1 VSTPAEEQR
10 LQAQQQERAAM
21 LADSTVNALT
31 AARTSLGF
39 AAETADEVDQVLRR
53 SENDIVEL
61 GAQVNRI
68 RYAGDEPQRTAEDVA
83 VEVRR
88 QFGNAQEL
96 AGDVDRRLRAG
107 ASGLQN
113 TQDHLEQSAR
123 AIAAGRQF
131 VGELEQLPGQ
141 QNARVAQ
148 LRDRL
153 ANLDRAVRG
162 AMEGVDR
169 TGAQL
174 TAARRNLEPVLEGRA
189 YTDDPARTAAVVNE
203 AGSTVDQDVLNARNS
218 IRGLREDF
226 DTTRPDVNAAA
237 RDSDELATAIRA
249 GTNPTPRAQQT
260 ASAAQPE
267 DPRRAWSE
275 GRDLGHDISR

>member
-153 ANLDRAVRG
+153 ANLDRAVHG

-249 GTNPTPRAQQT
+249 GTNPTPRPQQT

>member
-1 VSTPAEEQR
+1 VSTPAEELR

-153 ANLDRAVRG
+153 ANLDRAVHG

-203 AGSTVDQDVLNARNS
+203 ASSTVDQDVLNARNS

-249 GTNPTPRAQQT
+249 GTNPTPRPQQT

>member
-153 ANLDRAVRG
+153 ATLDRAVHG

-203 AGSTVDQDVLNARNS
+203 ASSTVDQDVLNARNS

-275 GRDLGHDISR
+275 GRDLGHDLNR